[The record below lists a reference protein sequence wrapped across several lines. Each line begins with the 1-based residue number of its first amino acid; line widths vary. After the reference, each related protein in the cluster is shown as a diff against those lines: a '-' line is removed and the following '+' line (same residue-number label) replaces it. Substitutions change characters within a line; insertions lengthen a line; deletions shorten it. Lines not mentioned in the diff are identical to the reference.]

1 MNLQENILRIKQMMG
16 LITENI
22 DDILDKMNQGQ
33 ELSQDERDRMNDYSQ
48 HLQSGGKESNF
59 EYQEKERYS

>member
-1 MNLQENILRIKQMMG
+1 MNLQENIRRIRQMMG

-33 ELSQDERDRMNDYSQ
+33 ELSQDEKDRMLRIPN
-48 HLQSGGKESNF
+48 
-59 EYQEKERYS
+59 